1 MLDQLTR
8 RHLFGS
14 GARGAGALVLGGS
27 AAGLLAANAEAN
39 PPAASIGAVAASDL
53 AYVRL
58 FVGVELLMVDFYTDA
73 VASKHLRGATLAD
86 ARLALVNE
94 GEHYKYLA
102 AVVGSTGVAAL
113 TAADVNFT
121 YPSGAFFTATSVTK
135 LANTLELLALGA
147 YLGAAGNI
155 ANLVVA
161 AAVAQITANEAQHL
175 AAFSLHDGQPAYHAA
190 FPDPLTIEEASDAL
204 AAYTS

>member
-14 GARGAGALVLGGS
+14 GVRGGAALVLGGT
-27 AAGLLAANAEAN
+27 AAGVLAASADAY
-39 PPAASIGAVAASDL
+39 PPAASIGAIAASDL
-53 AYVRL
+53 AFVRL
-58 FVGVELLMVDFYTDA
+58 LVGVELLMVDFYTEA
-73 VASKHLRGATLAD
+73 VASRHLRGGALAD

-94 GEHYKYLA
+94 SEHYKYLA
-102 AVVGSTGVAAL
+102 AVVGSTGGLAL
-113 TAADVNFT
+113 TAADVNFS
-121 YPSGAFFTATSVTK
+121 YPSGAFFTAASVTG
-135 LANTLELLALGA
+135 LANTLEQLTLGA
-147 YLGAAGNI
+147 YLGAGGNI
-155 ANLVVA
+155 ANQVVA

-175 AAFSLHDGQPAYHAA
+175 AALALRVGQPAYQDA

>member
-1 MLDQLTR
+1 MIDQLTR
-8 RHLFGS
+8 RHLFGT
-14 GARGAGALVLGGS
+14 GARGGAALVLGGA
-27 AAGLLAANAEAN
+27 AAGVLAANADAN

-53 AYVRL
+53 ANVRL
-58 FVGVELLMVDFYTDA
+58 LVGVELLMVDFYTEA
-73 VASKHLRGATLAD
+73 VASKHLSGGALAD

-102 AVVGSTGVAAL
+102 AVVGSTNVAAL

-121 YPSGAFFTATSVTK
+121 YPSGAFFTAASVTQ
-135 LANTLELLALGA
+135 LAITLEELALGA
-147 YLGAAGNI
+147 YLGVAGKI
-155 ANLVVA
+155 ANPVVA
-161 AAVAQITANEAQHL
+161 GAVGQITVNEAQHL
-175 AAFSLHDGQPAYHAA
+175 AALLVRTGLPAYHQA